1 MYGTHQSLTAV
12 HTILSE
18 NDELCSTVSTACWV
32 SLHLQ
37 RHRKVLILIQ
47 PLYRQLRLLLLLE
60 PPEVVLDQ
68 ERGVE
73 LPHSDLVLCNIIF
86 S

>member
-1 MYGTHQSLTAV
+1 MLPHYEPT
-12 HTILSE
+12 
-18 NDELCSTVSTACWV
+18 STFSTLYWV
-32 SLHLQ
+32 SGYLQ
-37 RHRKVLILIQ
+37 RHRQVLVLIQ
-47 PLYRQLRLLLLLE
+47 PLHRQLRLLLLLE